1 MILKNFIVLEG
12 LDGAGT
18 TTQAKLLIGRCLE
31 QGIHAGLTR
40 EPTDHA
46 AGLTIRT
53 ILRKQAAAQPQT
65 LAFLFAADRN
75 EHIYSPGGIRDM
87 TGSGQRVI
95 CDRYLF
101 SSLAYQSV
109 DCGWDFVRALNDR
122 FPLPEILIFLDIQPC
137 DGEKR
142 LQSRQ
147 EREIFEFEDFQIRA
161 AAGYK
166 RALDEYAESGMR
178 ILSIDAARDPQAIH
192 REIWDFIF
200 VS

>member
-1 MILKNFIVLEG
+1 MILKNFIVLES

-18 TTQAKLLIGRCLE
+18 TTQAKLLSGRCTE
-31 QGIHAGLTR
+31 QGIPATLTH
-40 EPTDHA
+40 EPTDHV
-46 AGLTIRT
+46 AGRTIRS

-65 LAFLFAADRN
+65 LALLFAADRN

-87 TGSGQRVI
+87 TGNGQRVI

-122 FPLPEILIFLDIQPC
+122 FPLPEILIFLDIQPRE
-137 DGEKR
+137 GEKR
-142 LQSRQ
+142 LASRP

-161 AAGYK
+161 AVGYK
-166 RALDEYAESGMR
+166 RAMDEYAESGMR
-178 ILSIDAARDPQAIH
+178 ILSIDATRDLQAIH
-192 REIWDFIF
+192 NEIWNFIF
-200 VS
+200 T